1 MATQP
6 AVIDGPKHSP
16 DHSVGDHPPGSIRR
30 VSDVNHDPLAG
41 ADPGGPVATGG
52 RVPLAVIAITLASI
66 ALLLLNATV
75 LVINTAGTMDS
86 NAQYARSY
94 EFKRS
99 LTAFQSI
106 ITTAESGQR
115 GYLLTGQTA
124 YLEPFERATR
134 SWRAEI
140 SQLRDLT
147 AGNSGRQHDI
157 DELEAMTAS
166 AVERLEQTIS
176 RTEQPGPTGQA
187 DVVGTGRA
195 TASMD
200 RVRSVV
206 DRMMKEE
213 DTRIEALRAEV
224 LHDMW
229 LTVGVAVFTTVLTVG
244 VLIGLHALLRRYVG
258 ARARAETALREANQ
272 HLNRE
277 VEERTAELTELSQH
291 LIQVAEEEKAMI
303 ARELHD
309 ILGSNLTAINMDLN
323 WINKRLPQEN
333 VDLRERLQRSL
344 QMLADT
350 VELKHEVIEGLR
362 PSHLDNLGLG
372 VAIRAH
378 CREFTRRT
386 GVPCNVEVTEDFDDL
401 DPAWSIALYRIAQE
415 ALTNVTRH
423 ARARSVQVQLLREAG
438 GIRLRIM
445 DDGIGMPA
453 GAASRPKSHG
463 LVGMRERMRQV
474 GGVVRIGPRDTT
486 HPGQSGIEQPGETAT
501 ATTTAT
507 ATGTATGTGT
517 VVDAFIPG
525 AAAADL

>member
-6 AVIDGPKHSP
+6 AVIDSE
-16 DHSVGDHPPGSIRR
+16 DQATGSFRR
-30 VSDVNHDPLAG
+30 AAETGGDPLAG
-41 ADPGGPVATGG
+41 ADRNGPVATGG

-124 YLEPFERATR
+124 YLEPFVRATR
-134 SWRAEI
+134 GWRAEI
-140 SQLRDLT
+140 AELRNLT
-147 AGNSGRQHDI
+147 AENPARQHDI
-157 DELEAMTAS
+157 NELEAMTAS

-200 RVRSVV
+200 RVRGVV

-291 LIQVAEEEKAMI
+291 LIRIAEEEKAKI

-309 ILGSNLTAINMDLN
+309 TLGSNLTAINMDLN

-333 VDLRERLQRSL
+333 ADVRERLQRSL

-372 VAIRAH
+372 VAISAH

-386 GVPCNVEVTEDFDDL
+386 GVPCKVEVTEDFDEL

-423 ARARSVQVQLLREAG
+423 ARARSVQVQLLRETD
-438 GIRLRIM
+438 GIRLRII

-453 GAASRPKSHG
+453 GATSRPKSHG

-474 GGVVRIGPRDTT
+474 GGVVRIGPRKSEPSGAAGPASQAGDEK
-486 HPGQSGIEQPGETAT
+486 PGDAAT
-501 ATTTAT
+501 VA
-507 ATGTATGTGT
+507 GT
-517 VVDAFIPG
+517 VVDAFIPNVPVSG
-525 AAAADL
+525 APASVVGRG

>member
-1 MATQP
+1 MSVSVDATHAAELPQP
-6 AVIDGPKHSP
+6 SGNASSSRKVQFQPVTTS
-16 DHSVGDHPPGSIRR
+16 RR
-30 VSDVNHDPLAG
+30 VPF
-41 ADPGGPVATGG
+41 
-52 RVPLAVIAITLASI
+52 AVVAITLASI
-66 ALLLLNATV
+66 ALLLLNATL

-124 YLEPFERATR
+124 YLEPFVRATR

-140 SQLRDLT
+140 RQLRNLT
-147 AGNSGRQHDI
+147 ADNGGRQHDI
-157 DELEAMTAS
+157 DELEAMTAG
-166 AVERLEQTIS
+166 AVDRLQQTIS

-229 LTVGVAVFTTVLTVG
+229 LTVGVAVFTTVLTVC
-244 VLIGLHALLRRYVG
+244 VLIGLHTLLRRYVG

-291 LIQVAEEEKAMI
+291 LIRIAEEEKAKI

-309 ILGSNLTAINMDLN
+309 TLGSNLTAINMDLN
-323 WINKRLPQEN
+323 WISKRLPQEN
-333 VDLRERLQRSL
+333 ADVRERLQRSL

-372 VAIRAH
+372 VAIGAH

-386 GVPCNVEVTEDFDDL
+386 GLPCEVEIAEDFDDL

-415 ALTNVTRH
+415 ALTNVARH
-423 ARARSVQVQLLREAG
+423 ARARTAKVQLRREAD
-438 GIRLRIM
+438 GIRLRVI
-445 DDGIGMPA
+445 DDGIGMPE

-463 LVGMRERMRQV
+463 LVGMRERMRQI
-474 GGVVRIGPRDTT
+474 GGVVRIESGPPR
-486 HPGQSGIEQPGETAT
+486 Q
-501 ATTTAT
+501 
-507 ATGTATGTGT
+507 GT
-517 VVDAFIPG
+517 VIDAFIPAG
-525 AAAADL
+525 IPAGHADRAVGRS